1 MSGNDQTDA
10 MESGAALD
18 WRAVG
23 GAEVPVS
30 RRFDDPYFSLAGGLA
45 ETRHVFLAGN
55 GLPARLVPGF
65 HVAETGF
72 GTGLNLLALAQVAP
86 GANAVNLAVF
96 IGTTLRGGPG
106 ALASLAG
113 LIGVPAALV
122 LAAGALLLRQGA
134 NPVVD
139 AALAGLGAA
148 AVGLI
153 LANGVQIT
161 RDSLRGMRQLGIV
174 AVLSVGV
181 GVLGWPLV
189 PTLLVAIP
197 ASIALMALGA
207 GRP

>member
-1 MSGNDQTDA
+1 MTRGDG
-10 MESGAALD
+10 EHGGPPGLGALFLCFLRLGLQA
-18 WRAVG
+18 WG
-23 GAEVPVS
+23 
-30 RRFDDPYFSLAGGLA
+30 GGLSA
-45 ETRHVFLAGN
+45 WMRREVVVRRGWMQDGAFLSG
-55 GLPARLVPGF
+55 
-65 HVAETGF
+65 
-72 GTGLNLLALAQVAP
+72 LALAQVAP

-122 LAAGALLLRQGA
+122 LAAGAVLLRQGES
-134 NPVVD
+134 PVVD

-161 RDSLRGMRQLGIV
+161 RDSLRGVRQLGIV

-197 ASIALMALGA
+197 ASVALMALGA

>member
-1 MSGNDQTDA
+1 MTRGDG
-10 MESGAALD
+10 EHGGPPGLGALFLCFLRLGLQA
-18 WRAVG
+18 WG
-23 GAEVPVS
+23 
-30 RRFDDPYFSLAGGLA
+30 GGLSA
-45 ETRHVFLAGN
+45 WMRREVVVRRGWMADGAFLSG
-55 GLPARLVPGF
+55 
-65 HVAETGF
+65 
-72 GTGLNLLALAQVAP
+72 LALAQVAP

-113 LIGVPAALV
+113 LVGVPAVLV
-122 LAAGALLLRQGA
+122 LAAGAVLLRQGE

-161 RDSLRGMRQLGIV
+161 RDSLRGVRQLGIV

-197 ASIALMALGA
+197 ASVALMALGVR
-207 GRP
+207 RP

>member
-1 MSGNDQTDA
+1 MTPPSL
-10 MESGAALD
+10 AALFLCFLRLGLQA
-18 WRAVG
+18 WG
-23 GAEVPVS
+23 
-30 RRFDDPYFSLAGGLA
+30 GGLSA
-45 ETRHVFLAGN
+45 WMRREVVVRRGWMADGTFLSG
-55 GLPARLVPGF
+55 
-65 HVAETGF
+65 
-72 GTGLNLLALAQVAP
+72 LALAQVAP

-106 ALASLAG
+106 ALAALAG

-122 LAAGALLLRQGA
+122 LVAGAVLLRQGA

-139 AALAGLGAA
+139 AALGGMGAA

-161 RDSLRGMRQLGIV
+161 RDSLRGVRQLGIV
-174 AVLSVGV
+174 AVLAVGV

-197 ASIALMALGA
+197 ASVALMAV
-207 GRP
+207 RR